1 LIGAGFSISSEIT
14 LDNLVNLPDFS
25 KYTQNLNFDNMEVV
39 KSSPGVIKTKSY
51 FKLSYKSDL
60 EFSEDYF
67 SKISGLICLDK
78 DRDCAET
85 FKISKYDL
93 DREKD
98 PSIKK
103 AYDDVYEDSKFI
115 LSSSGHNL
123 NSLVKIYKDYPEN
136 PFGILLTENS
146 DYKIFQKFIREYLL
160 SSQNFDINQHD
171 HIHKP
176 DEYKNFIPIKNS
188 ESKKLLSSS
197 VCLIRNII
205 GYPYVASKFNKNL
218 EVHELFKKTLDHM
231 NIKHPVG
238 KYYPI
243 QEDTLKM
250 LSDNNLN
257 LQHFDNP
264 DFMSKSEIQKDFP
277 DNRGVIH
284 FEKDNIF
291 AIINDIDHLK
301 LMINVK
307 DEKLHT
313 HFMNILKL
321 SNEFSKV
328 LKFVY
333 DKRLGFLT
341 TSPKYVGTGMIIKT
355 NIKLEHLIKN
365 SEKLNSIISP
375 YDFKYTITDEAQGVV
390 QICNK
395 YTIGRSETDLLM
407 SLIHLIN
414 ELIDKDVE

>member
-1 LIGAGFSISSEIT
+1 MT
-14 LDNLVNLPDFS
+14 LYNLVNFDDFS
-25 KYTQNLNFDNMEVV
+25 KYTQNLNFDIIEVI
-39 KSSPGVIKTKSY
+39 SNNTPEGSVIKTKSY

-60 EFSEDYF
+60 DFSEDFY

-78 DRDCAET
+78 DGECEEI

-93 DREKD
+93 DERNNS
-98 PSIKK
+98 SIKK
-103 AYDDVYEDSKFI
+103 SYDEVYDDSKFI

-123 NSLVKIYKDYPEN
+123 NSLVKIYKDFPEN
-136 PFGILLTENS
+136 HLGIILRENS
-146 DYKIFQKFIREYLL
+146 DYKTFQKFIREYLL
-160 SSQNFDINQHD
+160 SSQNFDINLHD

-188 ESKKLLSSS
+188 ESKKLMNSS

-231 NIKHPVG
+231 NIKQPVG
-238 KYYPI
+238 KYYSI
-243 QEDTLKM
+243 EEETLKM
-250 LSDNNLN
+250 LSDNNIQLN
-257 LQHFDNP
+257 YFENP
-264 DFMSKSEIQKDFP
+264 DFMTKSEIQKDFP
-277 DNRGVIH
+277 NNRAFIH

-291 AIINDIDHLK
+291 AIINDLDHLK

-341 TSPKYVGTGMIIKT
+341 TCPKYVGTGMIIKT
-355 NIKLEHLIKN
+355 NIKLEHLLKDKN
-365 SEKLNSIISP
+365 KLNSIISH
-375 YDFKYTITDEAQGVV
+375 YDFKYTITDETDRIV

-395 YTIGRSETDLLM
+395 FTIGRSETDLLM

-414 ELIDKDVE
+414 ELLDKDVE

>member
-1 LIGAGFSISSEIT
+1 MT
-14 LDNLVNLPDFS
+14 LYNLVNFEDFS
-25 KYTQNLNFDNMEVV
+25 KYTQNLNFDIIEVI
-39 KSSPGVIKTKSY
+39 SNNTPEGSVIKTKSY

-60 EFSEDYF
+60 DFSEDFY

-78 DRDCAET
+78 DGKCEEI

-93 DREKD
+93 DERNNS
-98 PSIKK
+98 SIKK
-103 AYDDVYEDSKFI
+103 SYDEVYDDSKFI

-123 NSLVKIYKDYPEN
+123 NSLVKIYKDFPEN
-136 PFGILLTENS
+136 HLGIILRENS
-146 DYKIFQKFIREYLL
+146 DYKTFQKFIREYLL
-160 SSQNFDINQHD
+160 SSQNFDINLHD

-188 ESKKLLSSS
+188 ESKKLLNSS

-231 NIKHPVG
+231 NIKQPVG
-238 KYYPI
+238 KYYSI
-243 QEDTLKM
+243 EEETLKM
-250 LSDNNLN
+250 LSDNNIQLN
-257 LQHFDNP
+257 YFENP
-264 DFMSKSEIQKDFP
+264 DFMTNSEIQKDFP
-277 DNRGVIH
+277 NNRAFIH

-291 AIINDIDHLK
+291 AIINDLDHLK

-341 TSPKYVGTGMIIKT
+341 TCPKYVGTGMIIKT
-355 NIKLEHLIKN
+355 NIKLEHLLKDKN
-365 SEKLNSIISP
+365 KLNSIISH
-375 YDFKYTITDEAQGVV
+375 YDFKYTITDETDGIV

-395 YTIGRSETDLLM
+395 FTIGRSETDLLM

-414 ELIDKDVE
+414 ELLDKDVE